1 MSDRFVGSA
10 LLIVGATGGIGSAL
24 ARRLAKSRAHLAL
37 AVRTPETLESLARQT
52 GGIPIRMDATQ
63 PAEVDA
69 ALARALAEYGRL
81 DGVAHC
87 VGSLLL
93 KPAHSTTHGEWDQTL
108 LANLSSAFYVLR
120 AAARVMQRTGGS
132 IVLISSA
139 AASTGLANHEAI
151 AAAKGGIAAMSIT
164 AAATYASRNI
174 RVNCVAPGL
183 VRTPLTAR
191 LTQSEISLK
200 ASQAMHPLGR
210 IGDPEDVAAAIAFL
224 LDPANNWITG
234 QVLGVD
240 GGLVTLKVSAG
251 PRHRQTHHEEQI
263 TLDSLRSG
271 RFRVR
276 TA

>member
-1 MSDRFVGSA
+1 MSATTERAVF
-10 LLIVGATGGIGSAL
+10 LILGATGGIGSAL
-24 ARRLAKSRAHLAL
+24 ARRLAKAGARLSLA
-37 AVRTPETLESLARQT
+37 ARTPERLESLAHET
-52 GGIPIRMDATQ
+52 GGIAIRTDATQ

-69 ALARALAEYGRL
+69 AVARTLTEYGRL

-93 KPAHSTTHGEWDQTL
+93 KPAHMTTDEEWSQTL
-108 LANLSSAFYVLR
+108 NANLSSAFYLLR

-151 AAAKGGIAAMSIT
+151 AAAKGGIAAMATS

-191 LTQSEISLK
+191 LTESEVSLK

-210 IGDPEDVAAAIAFL
+210 IGDPDDVAAAIAFL

-240 GGLVTLKVSAG
+240 GGLATLKVSAG
-251 PRHRQTHHEEQI
+251 
-263 TLDSLRSG
+263 RSPS
-271 RFRVR
+271 
-276 TA
+276 ANAS

>member
-24 ARRLAKSRAHLAL
+24 ARRLAHQGARLAL
-37 AVRTPETLESLARQT
+37 AARTPEALENLAREL
-52 GGIPIRMDATQ
+52 GGIAIPTDATH
-63 PAEVDA
+63 PTEVDA
-69 ALARALAEYGRL
+69 AVARTVEEYGRL

-93 KPAHSTTHGEWDQTL
+93 KPAHTTTNEEWDQTL

-132 IVLISSA
+132 VVLVSSA
-139 AASTGLANHEAI
+139 AGSTGLANHEAI
-151 AAAKGGIAAMSIT
+151 AAAKGGIAAMAVS

-191 LTQSEISLK
+191 LTQSEVSLK

-210 IGDPEDVAAAIAFL
+210 IGEPDDVAAAIAFL
-224 LDPANNWITG
+224 LDPANRWITG

-240 GGLVTLKVSAG
+240 GGLATLKVSAG
-251 PRHRQTHHEEQI
+251 
-263 TLDSLRSG
+263 RSASANG
-271 RFRVR
+271 
-276 TA
+276 

>member
-1 MSDRFVGSA
+1 MSITTERAVF
-10 LLIVGATGGIGSAL
+10 LITGATGGIGSAL
-24 ARRLAKSRAHLAL
+24 VRRLAKSGARLAL
-37 AVRTPETLESLARQT
+37 AARTPEPLESLAHET
-52 GGIPIRMDATQ
+52 GGIAIRMDATQ

-69 ALARALAEYGRL
+69 AVARTLSEHRRL

-93 KPAHSTTHGEWDQTL
+93 KPAHLTTDEEWAQTL
-108 LANLSSAFYVLR
+108 NANLSSAFYLLR

-132 IVLISSA
+132 VVLVSSA
-139 AASTGLANHEAI
+139 AASTGLTNHEAI
-151 AAAKGGIAAMSIT
+151 AAAKGGIAAMATS

-191 LTQSEISLK
+191 LTQSEVSLK

-210 IGDPEDVAAAIAFL
+210 IGEPDDVAAAIAFL

-240 GGLVTLKVSAG
+240 GGLATLKVSAG
-251 PRHRQTHHEEQI
+251 
-263 TLDSLRSG
+263 RSASA
-271 RFRVR
+271 
-276 TA
+276 TAS

>member
-1 MSDRFVGSA
+1 MSDRFAGSA
-10 LLIVGATGGIGSAL
+10 LLLVGATGGIGSAL
-24 ARRLAKSRAHLAL
+24 ARRLAKAGARLAL
-37 AVRTPETLESLARQT
+37 AARTPEALESLGRET
-52 GGIPIRMDATQ
+52 GGIAVRMDATQ
-63 PAEVDA
+63 PDEVDA
-69 ALARALAEYGRL
+69 VIARAVEEYGRL

-93 KPAHSTTHGEWDQTL
+93 KPAHSTTNVEWDQTL
-108 LANLSSAFYVLR
+108 MTNLTSAFYVLR

-132 IVLISSA
+132 IVLVSSA

-151 AAAKGGIAAMSIT
+151 AAAKGGLAAMSVS

-191 LTQSEISLK
+191 LTQSEASLK
-200 ASQAMHPLGR
+200 ASQGMHPLGR
-210 IGDPEDVAAAIAFL
+210 IGEPEDVAGAIAFL

-240 GGLVTLKVSAG
+240 GGLATLTMSAG
-251 PRHRQTHHEEQI
+251 RAGSTNA
-263 TLDSLRSG
+263 S
-271 RFRVR
+271 
-276 TA
+276 

>member
-1 MSDRFVGSA
+1 MSDRFVKSA

-24 ARRLAKSRAHLAL
+24 TRRLAKSGAQLAL
-37 AVRTPETLESLARQT
+37 AARTPETLESLARAT
-52 GGIPIRMDATQ
+52 GGIPIRTDATQ
-63 PAEVDA
+63 PGDVDA
-69 ALARALAEYGRL
+69 AIDRAFAEFGRL

-93 KPAHSTTHGEWDQTL
+93 KPAHSTTNEEWNQTL
-108 LANLSSAFYVLR
+108 LSNLSSAFYVLR

-151 AAAKGGIAAMSIT
+151 AAAKGGIAAMSIS

-191 LTQSEISLK
+191 LTQSEVSLK
-200 ASQAMHPLGR
+200 VSQAIHPLGR

-224 LDPANNWITG
+224 LDPANHWITG

-240 GGLVTLKVSAG
+240 GGLATLKVSAG
-251 PRHRQTHHEEQI
+251 RPTS
-263 TLDSLRSG
+263 TSG
-271 RFRVR
+271 
-276 TA
+276 

>member
-1 MSDRFVGSA
+1 MSDRFAGSSF
-10 LLIVGATGGIGSAL
+10 LVVGATGGIGSAL
-24 ARRLAKSRAHLAL
+24 ARRLAKSGAHLAL
-37 AVRTPETLESLARQT
+37 AARTRETLEGLARET
-52 GGIPIRMDATQ
+52 RGIPIRMDATQ

-69 ALARALAEYGRL
+69 AIARALAEYGQL

-93 KPAHSTTHGEWDQTL
+93 KPAHSTTNEEWDQTL

-132 IVLISSA
+132 VVLISSA

-151 AAAKGGIAAMSIT
+151 AAAKGGIAAMCVS

-183 VRTPLTAR
+183 VRTPMTAR
-191 LTQSEISLK
+191 LTQSEVSLK

-210 IGDPEDVAAAIAFL
+210 IGDPQDVAAAIAFF

-240 GGLVTLKVSAG
+240 GGLATLKAS
-251 PRHRQTHHEEQI
+251 
-263 TLDSLRSG
+263 SG
-271 RFRVR
+271 RS
-276 TA
+276 ASANG